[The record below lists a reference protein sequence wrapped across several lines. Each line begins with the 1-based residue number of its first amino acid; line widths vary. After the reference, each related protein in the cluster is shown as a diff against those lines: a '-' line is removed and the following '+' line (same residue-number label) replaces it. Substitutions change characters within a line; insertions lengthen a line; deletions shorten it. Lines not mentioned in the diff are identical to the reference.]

1 MDTPPPP
8 KAAPTPLPEL
18 DRFLQPYRSLFQRAQ
33 SRQSLDR
40 YVTGLVTDL
49 VDQQVRVVPEEV
61 NLVGHLFQA
70 VTQTGQ
76 GSLSL
81 PVLHLEA
88 RERLNQAPFLGM
100 LLDAVAK

>member
-8 KAAPTPLPEL
+8 KAAPTSLPEL

-49 VDQQVRVVPEEV
+49 PRKNCDTIAATVA
-61 NLVGHLFQA
+61 G
-70 VTQTGQ
+70 TST
-76 GSLSL
+76 
-81 PVLHLEA
+81 
-88 RERLNQAPFLGM
+88 ERLQHFLTDAAWHAEP
-100 LLDAVAK
+100 LDERQRREVVGRTPHVG